1 MKKIRILVA
10 NLLVLTSSFTLADSI
25 RSVKVGDHYSVLAS
39 NFAEG
44 QLVTSDDPMGKEYG
58 FKVHRIEV
66 EDATLFARSLP
77 TGELYDINFAQLIP
91 MKQADEFKDGLC
103 EKYAISPCEWDTT
116 SLKTLTGKPVPQFQA
131 TRTNGDTT
139 ITVGVSQARRSDQQG
154 FYWAGAGI
162 NGGRHPKELIKEW
175 KHKALLAAEEEKAKA
190 ARAATENA
198 DRVEMKF

>member
-91 MKQADEFKDGLC
+91 MKQADEFK
-103 EKYAISPCEWDTT
+103 
-116 SLKTLTGKPVPQFQA
+116 A

-162 NGGRHPKELIKEW
+162 NGGRHQKELIKEW

-190 ARAATENA
+190 ARAASENA